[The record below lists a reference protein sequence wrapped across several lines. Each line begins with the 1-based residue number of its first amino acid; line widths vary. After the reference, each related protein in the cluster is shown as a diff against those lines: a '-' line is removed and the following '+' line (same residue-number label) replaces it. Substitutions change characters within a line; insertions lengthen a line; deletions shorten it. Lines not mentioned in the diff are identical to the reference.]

1 MRRVAI
7 VGRPNVG
14 KSSLFNRLMGQRVAI
29 VHDQPGVTR
38 DRLAGICKKGPVPFE
53 IIDTGGIGDAPD
65 PDFAEA
71 THTAE
76 QVAIASA
83 DLLLFVVDGRA
94 GLTPLDRELAA
105 MLRSG
110 GRQLI
115 LIINKIDQ
123 EMHEGM
129 SSDFFELGFEEVMT
143 ISAAHGR
150 GTHDLLA
157 LIGEKLG
164 GTNGEAL
171 PEEAS
176 APRLAIVGRPN
187 VGKSSLL
194 NRLLGEERS
203 IVSNIAGTTR
213 DALDVKCELGG
224 NPYVLVDTAGLRHRS
239 RPDTSV
245 EIFSAM
251 RSEESIRRADAGL
264 LVIDAESGVTA
275 QDKRIAGML
284 QESNKACILLLNK
297 WDLVHKEDGGRASQ
311 GEQADVIRQN
321 LFFLDY
327 APVVCISAKTGQGF
341 SRIFTALESVRSEA
355 ETRIGTGE
363 LNRFFQNLFEVH
375 PPPSKSGKRFKLL
388 YATQVIPEVQ
398 RPFGPPEFLL
408 FVNDED
414 LITDSYREYLFNR
427 FRERWPFSGLPIRL
441 RLRSR
446 QSRAVQDRKKAGA
459 RAAQGEEDSLH
470 IMSATEKEV
479 SVEPPR
485 RPRKPSVRL
494 GGKAQGAKKP
504 PEKNARFKALKK
516 RSGKS
521 KSQLRAP
528 SKNASKSGAKPAKR
542 SSHR

>member
-14 KSSLFNRLMGQRVAI
+14 KSSLFNRLMGRRVAI
-29 VHDQPGVTR
+29 VHDQPGITR
-38 DRLAGICKKGPVPFE
+38 DRLAGICKTGPVSFE

-71 THTAE
+71 THVAAKA
-76 QVAIASA
+76 AIASA

-94 GLTPLDRELAA
+94 GLTPLDRELAS

-110 GRQLI
+110 GRPLL

-123 EMHEGM
+123 EMHESM
-129 SSDFFELGFEEVMT
+129 SADFYELGFPEVLT

-157 LIGEKLG
+157 KIGGKLG
-164 GTNGEAL
+164 GVEGDEI

-176 APRLAIVGRPN
+176 SPRLAIVGRPN

-203 IVSNIAGTTR
+203 IVSNISGTTR
-213 DALDVKCELGG
+213 DALDVKCELAGE
-224 NPYVLVDTAGLRHRS
+224 PYVLVDTAGLRHRS

-251 RSEESIRRADAGL
+251 RSEEAIRRADAGL
-264 LVIDAESGVTA
+264 LVIDGESGVTT

-284 QESNKACILLLNK
+284 QESQKACIILLNK
-297 WDLVHKEDGGRASQ
+297 WDLVRKEDGGRASQ
-311 GEQADVIRQN
+311 GEQSEVIRKD

-341 SRIFTALESVRSEA
+341 SRIFAALKSVRKEA
-355 ETRIGTGE
+355 DTRIPTGE
-363 LNRFFQNLFEVH
+363 LNRFFRDIFEQH

-388 YATQVIPEVQ
+388 YATQIVPDVP
-398 RPFGPPEFLL
+398 RPFHPPEFLL
-408 FVNDED
+408 FVNDAD
-414 LITDSYREYLFNR
+414 LITDAYREYLFNQ
-427 FRERWPFSGLPIRL
+427 FRARWPYPGMPIRL
-441 RLRSR
+441 RLKGRETR
-446 QSRAVQDRKKAGA
+446 EVQDRKKEGK
-459 RAAQGEEDSLH
+459 AATRVPVSFQGES
-470 IMSATEKEV
+470 SPV
-479 SVEPPR
+479 VPPPR
-485 RPRKPSVRL
+485 QPKPRGPIGKAGRKPVVKKGRKSVAKR
-494 GGKAQGAKKP
+494 KAVKGP
-504 PEKNARFKALKK
+504 TGR
-516 RSGKS
+516 RM
-521 KSQLRAP
+521 RAP
-528 SKNASKSGAKPAKR
+528 R
-542 SSHR
+542 R

>member
-38 DRLAGICKKGPVPFE
+38 DRLAGICKTGAVPFE

-65 PDFAEA
+65 PDFAAA
-71 THTAE
+71 THLAA
-76 QVAIASA
+76 QAAIASA
-83 DLLLFVVDGRA
+83 ELLLFVVDGRA
-94 GLTPLDRELAA
+94 GLTPLDRELAT
-105 MLRSG
+105 MLRVG
-110 GRQLI
+110 GRPLI
-115 LIINKIDQ
+115 LVINKIDQ
-123 EMHEGM
+123 EMHE
-129 SSDFFELGFEEVMT
+129 SLVADFFQLGFPDVMT
-143 ISAAHGR
+143 VSAAHGR

-164 GTNGEAL
+164 GIESVIPEDEA
-171 PEEAS
+171 

-203 IVSNIAGTTR
+203 IVSAIAGTTR

-224 NPYVLVDTAGLRHRS
+224 EPYVLVDTAGLRHRS

-251 RSEESIRRADAGL
+251 RSQEAIRRADAGL
-264 LVIDAESGVTA
+264 LVIDAQSGVTA

-284 QESNKACILLLNK
+284 QESNKACIILLNK
-297 WDLVHKEDGGRASQ
+297 WDLVSKEDGGRASQ
-311 GEQADVIRQN
+311 GEQSEVIRQN
-321 LFFLDY
+321 LFFLDF
-327 APVVCISAKTGQGF
+327 APIVCLSAKTGQGF
-341 SRIFTALESVRSEA
+341 SRIFTALKSVRKEA

-363 LNRFFQNLFEVH
+363 LNRFFKELIEVH
-375 PPPSKSGKRFKLL
+375 PPPSRSGKRFKLL
-388 YATQVIPEVQ
+388 YATQVVPEVQ

-408 FVNDED
+408 FVNDAE
-414 LITDSYREYLFNR
+414 LITDSYREYIFNQ
-427 FRERWPFSGLPIRL
+427 FRERWPYPGLPIRL
-441 RLRSR
+441 RLRGR
-446 QSRAVQDRKKAGA
+446 ETRVAQDRRKAGA
-459 RAAQGEEDSLH
+459 RAELEQEFPEQSLENEAPESE
-470 IMSATEKEV
+470 IKA
-479 SVEPPR
+479 PI
-485 RPRKPSVRL
+485 RKKKPGVRL

-516 RSGKS
+516 RTGKS
-521 KSQLRAP
+521 KIQSRASP
-528 SKNASKSGAKPAKR
+528 KSAPRSSSKASKRVPR
-542 SSHR
+542 R

>member
-7 VGRPNVG
+7 IGRPNVG
-14 KSSLFNRLMGQRVAI
+14 KSSLFNRLMGRRVAI

-38 DRLAGICKKGPVPFE
+38 DRLAGICKNGPAPFE

-71 THTAE
+71 THVAA
-76 QVAIASA
+76 QAAIASA

-94 GLTPLDRELAA
+94 GLTPLDRELAR

-110 GRQLI
+110 GRPLI

-123 EMHEGM
+123 EMHE
-129 SSDFFELGFEEVMT
+129 SLVADFFQLGFPEVLT

-150 GTHDLLA
+150 GTHDLLEK
-157 LIGEKLG
+157 IGQKLAEIG
-164 GTNGEAL
+164 GPGD
-171 PEEAS
+171 EENTEETS

-224 NPYVLVDTAGLRHRS
+224 SPYVLVDTAGLRHRS

-251 RSEESIRRADAGL
+251 RSEEAIRRADAGL
-264 LVIDAESGVTA
+264 LVIDGQSGVTA

-284 QESNKACILLLNK
+284 QESQKACIILLNK
-297 WDLVHKEDGGRASQ
+297 WDLVRKDDGGRASQ
-311 GEQADVIRQN
+311 GDQSEVIRKD

-341 SRIFTALESVRSEA
+341 SRIFSALKSVREQA
-355 ETRIGTGE
+355 ETRIPTGE
-363 LNRFFQNLFEVH
+363 LNRFFRDIFEQH
-375 PPPSKSGKRFKLL
+375 PPPTKSGKRFKLL
-388 YATQVIPEVQ
+388 YATQVVPEVH
-398 RPFGPPEFLL
+398 RPFYPPEFLL
-408 FVNDED
+408 FVNDPD
-414 LITDSYREYLFNR
+414 LIIDSYREYLFNQ
-427 FRERWPFSGLPIRL
+427 FRERWPYPGLPIRL
-441 RLRSR
+441 RMKGRESR
-446 QSRAVQDRKKAGA
+446 EVQDRKKES
-459 RAAQGEEDSLH
+459 RAATDAALTEHEEGLVP
-470 IMSATEKEV
+470 EKK
-479 SVEPPR
+479 PKAPR
-485 RPRKPSVRL
+485 RPPVKAVPRPRRAPSHKPQTRL
-494 GGKAQGAKKP
+494 GGKKTAAPRKG
-504 PEKNARFKALKK
+504 
-516 RSGKS
+516 
-521 KSQLRAP
+521 RAP
-528 SKNASKSGAKPAKR
+528 R
-542 SSHR
+542 R